1 MPISILAG
9 NWKMNTTV
17 PDAVVLAAQLRDELD
32 KVFGLEKVICP
43 PFVSLMALSSMFDGT
58 TIQLGAQTMH
68 AEEKGAYTGEVS
80 VQMLVGICKYVILGH
95 SERRQLFGETNESV
109 NLKMKAAIAHA
120 ITPII
125 CVGETLNDRE
135 SGKAKDVVLNQ
146 LRDSISGIGAT
157 TKIAIAYEPLWAIGT
172 GIAATSTDAEDM
184 MSDIRDMLTDTY
196 GVSFSNQVS
205 LLYGG
210 SVNSNNIGEYITQKN
225 INGALVGGA
234 SLEASSFID
243 IAKAVSR
250 A

>member
-146 LRDSISGIGAT
+146 LRASISGIGAT

>member
-1 MPISILAG
+1 MPTSILAG

-17 PDAVVLAAQLRDELD
+17 PDAVVLAVQLKDELD
-32 KVFGLEKVICP
+32 KVLGMEKVICP

-58 TIQLGAQTMH
+58 TIQLGAQNMH

-109 NLKMKAAIAHA
+109 NLKMKAAISHA

-125 CVGETLNDRE
+125 CVGETYDDRK
-135 SGKAKDVVLNQ
+135 SGNAKDVVLNQ
-146 LRDSISGIGAT
+146 LRDSISGIGVT
-157 TKIAIAYEPLWAIGT
+157 EKIAIAYEPLWAIGT
-172 GIAATSTDAEDM
+172 GVAATSKDAEDM
-184 MSDIRDMLTDTY
+184 MSDIRDMLTETY
-196 GVSFSNQVS
+196 GVGFSNQVS

-234 SLEASSFID
+234 SLDASSFID
-243 IAKAVSR
+243 IARAVSR